1 VSVGEE
7 GAYTSRWQ
15 RAAGTTVFTYRPCAV
30 QRMMGGWEI
39 ELNRLCSPPAS
50 MHDHDDD
57 DYQHGNNQEEPRDI
71 YPPCP
76 PWFSLVLL

>member
-1 VSVGEE
+1 LAQVDN
-7 GAYTSRWQ
+7 
-15 RAAGTTVFTYRPCAV
+15 AAGTTVFTYRPCAV
-30 QRMMGGWEI
+30 QRMIGGWEI